1 MPWKEMNS
9 MNQRLE
15 FAMRSLRTGNFSEL
29 CAEYG
34 ISPKTGYKWQ
44 RRLLEHGVAGLGEA
58 SRRPKRS
65 PEALEESVVCRM
77 VALKV
82 AHRAWGP
89 RKIRAVYRRL
99 HGAAPSESSFKRV
112 LERAGLTQ
120 RRRVRRVVAPT
131 QRLHSGQR
139 GEEPNGVWTVDFK
152 GWWKTAGRRCEPLTV
167 RDECSRFV
175 LAVQAM
181 ESTAGEPVRR
191 CFQGLFERYGLPRA
205 IRSDN
210 GVPFAQSQALL
221 GLTRLSAWWV
231 ALGIE
236 LERGR
241 PGCPQD
247 NGAHER
253 MHRDLAWE
261 IEATGA
267 AQDQAA
273 LEVWRTEYNEQRPHE
288 ALGMRTPAEVYQ
300 PSPRRFQGTPQQL
313 LYPGMLPRRIG
324 RQGDLKW
331 ENHRIFITT
340 ALAGW
345 DVGLKPTG
353 EGTLEVW
360 FGHLLLGWLDPRTA
374 SFQRGA
380 RPPLEAVQPPQPVQ
394 P

>member
-1 MPWKEMNS
+1 MDA

-15 FAMRSLRTGNFSEL
+15 FAMRSLRTENFSAL

-44 RRLLEHGVAGLGEA
+44 RRLLEQGVGGLGEQ

-82 AHRAWGP
+82 AHMTWGP
-89 RKIRAVYRRL
+89 RKIRALYTRME
-99 HGAAPSESSFKRV
+99 GKAPSESSFKRV
-112 LERAGLTQ
+112 LERIGLST
-120 RRRVRRVVAPT
+120 RRRVRRVTPT
-131 QRLHSGQR
+131 GQRLHSGQR
-139 GEEPNGVWTVDFK
+139 GKEPNGVWTVDFK
-152 GWWKTAGRRCEPLTV
+152 GWWKTGGRRCEPLTV
-167 RDECSRFV
+167 RDEYSRYV

-181 ESTAGEPVRR
+181 ESTCAGPVRE
-191 CFQGLFERYGLPRA
+191 CFERLFERHGLPGA

-267 AQDQAA
+267 GQDQAA
-273 LEVWRTEYNEQRPHE
+273 LDVWRTEYNEQRPHE
-288 ALGMRTPAEVYQ
+288 ALAMRTPAEVYE

-313 LYPGMLPRRIG
+313 LYPGMMARRIG
-324 RQGDLKW
+324 RQGELKW
-331 ENHRIFITT
+331 EGHCIFIST

-345 DVGLKPTG
+345 DVGIKPVG
-353 EGTLEVW
+353 DHALEVW
-360 FGHLLLGWLDPRTA
+360 FGHLLLGWLDPDTA
-374 SFQRGA
+374 SFQQGA
-380 RPPLEAVQPPQPVQ
+380 RPPLEAVQPPQSVKP
-394 P
+394 